1 MKWYLSVVLVIGVLI
16 RSNSYAEPLKPAY
29 FPSLLTSIKISSQLE
44 FCGERVPIKVQ
55 DVRERLEKELML
67 SLWDRPQVILWL
79 KRSRRYLPHI
89 ETMLR
94 KSGMPDDLK
103 YVAVAESAL
112 RPHVISKRGAVG
124 FWQFMKYTGRKY
136 GLVINERIDER
147 RNISAS
153 TQAAIR
159 YFTDLYEMFGSWT
172 LAAAAYNMG
181 EDGLM
186 AEIMEQGTTNFYV
199 LYLPL
204 ETQRFVF
211 RILSVKLIFSDPERY
226 GFQLS
231 DDDYYPTIKFDLI
244 QIDCFQDTPI
254 QIIAKAA
261 KTHFKM
267 IKDLN
272 PQIRGHYL
280 PAGSHMVQ
288 IPQGATSEFLV
299 RYQHFLK
306 KWLLDQEERIYV
318 VEKGDSL
325 YSIAERFN
333 VPLASLLIWNNLDSK
348 GTIRPGDQLI
358 IYRKELKP
366 FEIDNNKKNSSP
378 KDDIK

>member
-1 MKWYLSVVLVIGVLI
+1 MKWNLFVLLVMGVFFH
-16 RSNSYAEPLKPAY
+16 SNSYAEPLKPAY

-89 ETMLR
+89 ENMLR

>member
-1 MKWYLSVVLVIGVLI
+1 MKWNLFFLLVMGVFFH
-16 RSNSYAEPLKPAY
+16 SNSYAEPLKPAY

-89 ETMLR
+89 ENMLR

>member
-1 MKWYLSVVLVIGVLI
+1 MKWNFFVLLVIGVFFHANI
-16 RSNSYAEPLKPAY
+16 YAEPLKPAY
-29 FPSLLTSIKISSQLE
+29 SPSLLTSITISSQLE
-44 FCGERVPIKVQ
+44 FCSERVPTKVQ
-55 DVRERLEKELML
+55 DVREQLEKELML

-89 ETMLR
+89 ENMLR
-94 KSGMPDDLK
+94 KSHMPDDLK
-103 YVAVAESAL
+103 YVAIAESAL
-112 RPHVISKRGAVG
+112 RPHARSKRGAVG
-124 FWQFMKYTGRKY
+124 FWQFMKFTGQKY
-136 GLVINERIDER
+136 GLAINENIDER
-147 RNISAS
+147 RNIVAS

-199 LYLPL
+199 LYLPV

-231 DDDYYPTIKFDLI
+231 DDDYYPPIQFDLI
-244 QIDCFQDTPI
+244 QIDCLQDTPI

-261 KTHFKM
+261 KTHFKV

-272 PQIRGHYL
+272 PQIRGHHL
-280 PAGSHMVQ
+280 MAGSHTIQ
-288 IPQGATSEFLV
+288 IPKGASSEFLV

-306 KWLLDQEERIYV
+306 KWLVDQEERIYV
-318 VEKGDSL
+318 VKKGDSL
-325 YSIAERFN
+325 SSIAERFN
-333 VPLASLLIWNNLDSK
+333 VPLAALLIWNNLDSK

-358 IYRKELKP
+358 IYRKVFKP
-366 FEIDNNKKNSSP
+366 VEIDNNKNNRSNN
-378 KDDIK
+378 IK